1 MAKPA
6 VRASS
11 PRAAMKALK
20 PPPVPP
26 KKPLPVL
33 GAAGVEPGPGVF
45 SPRTLVVF
53 EGVAVGVFAG
63 FSTVFVGVAV
73 GTEVVGVA
81 VGTAVV
87 GVGVG
92 VVIVSGGLQV
102 LVTVQLGGGGVQ
114 PSGFWQPLLTVLT
127 LRKLA

>member
-20 PPPVPP
+20 PPPLPP

-33 GAAGVEPGPGVF
+33 GATGVEPGPGVF

-53 EGVAVGVFAG
+53 EGVAVGVFSG
-63 FSTVFVGVAV
+63 FSTG
-73 GTEVVGVA
+73 
-81 VGTAVV
+81 
-87 GVGVG
+87 GVG

-114 PSGFWQPLLTVLT
+114 PSGLVQPVLTVLT
-127 LRKLA
+127 LRKLAVPVPPAGTTIPVCVAEPTTV

>member
-20 PPPVPP
+20 PPPLPP

-33 GAAGVEPGPGVF
+33 GATGVEPGPGVF
-45 SPRTLVVF
+45 SPRTLLTIVD
-53 EGVAVGVFAG
+53 VAVGVFAG

-73 GTEVVGVA
+73 GTAVVGVA
-81 VGTAVV
+81 VG
-87 GVGVG
+87 VG
-92 VVIVSGGLQV
+92 VVSVSGGLQV

-114 PSGFWQPLLTVLT
+114 PSG
-127 LRKLA
+127 